1 MNRKI
6 LILVGIL
13 IAIPICLFY
22 YLMFNEISQFY
33 EQTNSNKSIS
43 AQNGYIQYI
52 QYSQSQQ
59 QNGTDK
65 QNSSAEEFRE
75 ALKRES
81 QIRSSPDYWYGS
93 EEKIRNEAASWGKGQ
108 IGKSR
113 YDKNITYADMIS
125 YRSIEEF
132 RAARRNEEIK
142 TIAINVGIGI
152 VVAFFIFQLIRTAK
166 VNNKN
171 NSKTIKE

>member
-1 MNRKI
+1 
-6 LILVGIL
+6 
-13 IAIPICLFY
+13 
-22 YLMFNEISQFY
+22 
-33 EQTNSNKSIS
+33 
-43 AQNGYIQYI
+43 
-52 QYSQSQQ
+52 
-59 QNGTDK
+59 
-65 QNSSAEEFRE
+65 
-75 ALKRES
+75 
-81 QIRSSPDYWYGS
+81 
-93 EEKIRNEAASWGKGQ
+93 
-108 IGKSR
+108 
-113 YDKNITYADMIS
+113 MIS